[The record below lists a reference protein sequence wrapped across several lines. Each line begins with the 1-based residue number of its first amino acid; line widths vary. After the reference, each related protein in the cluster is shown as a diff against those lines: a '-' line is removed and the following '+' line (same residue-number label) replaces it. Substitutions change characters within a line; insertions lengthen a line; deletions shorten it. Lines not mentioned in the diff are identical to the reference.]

1 MTPAAIIKNA
11 LADGVKLA
19 LSLEGTIKVAGND
32 RAVNRWL
39 PLIKTHK
46 ADLIAAL
53 EDFEERAAIME
64 FDGRLNRPAAEHAAH
79 HLVFCRDCVHHLP
92 QPDMTSRSGNAR
104 ATPSGCDLGLITP
117 KSWPPIYSFTGW
129 CCSRYLAANGVSAI
143 NADTNKEIHNEM
155 RNDL

>member
-53 EDFEERAAIME
+53 EDFEERAAIIE
-64 FDGRLNRPAAEHAAH
+64 FDGLVNRATAEKSAHAI
-79 HLVFCRDCVHHLP
+79 VFCKNCKHHIL
-92 QPDMTSRSGNAR
+92 QPDIMSQSGFCH
-104 ATPSGCDLGLITP
+104 ATPAGCKLGLIRP
-117 KSWPPIYSFTGW
+117 QSRPPIYSFTGW
-129 CCSRYLAANGVSAI
+129 CSHRYTKAIGIAAM
-143 NADTNKEIHNEM
+143 NA
-155 RNDL
+155 LQF